1 MPASQPASILNRRS
15 HRSLPFA
22 AVAGLV
28 LAWSGALAGCESDQS
43 MQPTSPD
50 ERAAAVPVHTEQYAK
65 LGYRI
70 DWRGFP
76 TIYPGANLKFLNVSG
91 DAIMAQDSAGV
102 LSLLEDRSG
111 ERRWSDQPSQPL
123 TKFTGNIRD
132 GNRIICSSE
141 SEAFVFDIET
151 GNLLDKQRLEKV
163 VNSRPVKIGDIL
175 VYGCSDGQVLGHLT
189 LNGFRQWGS
198 GLDGSVEADPVQ
210 FGDSTA
216 VALVSSRGEVL
227 VVDGIT
233 GYSMGRGRIF
243 SGPGAPLGAS
253 DSTLFVASLDHSLY
267 AINRDNAAIV
277 WRHRT
282 EEPLRSAPV
291 QHDGVVYCD
300 LGSPG
305 LTAFNSGTGKIIWEN
320 KSAHGVLIAV
330 RKGRLV
336 FWDAST
342 STATTVDPKRGDTI
356 DTVTLD
362 KVKFLRAQPF
372 VDGNLY
378 GASANGVVFKLV
390 PRN

>member
-1 MPASQPASILNRRS
+1 M
-15 HRSLPFA
+15 
-22 AVAGLV
+22 GLL
-28 LAWSGALAGCESDQS
+28 LAWSGALAGCESDGG
-43 MQPTSPD
+43 MQPTSP
-50 ERAAAVPVHTEQYAK
+50 EARAATVPVHTEQYAK

-76 TIYPGANLKFLNVSG
+76 TMFTGARLRFFNVEG
-91 DAIMAQDSAGV
+91 DVIMAQDSSGV
-102 LSLLEDRSG
+102 LSILEDRSG
-111 ERRWSDQPSQPL
+111 ERRWSDQPAQAL
-123 TKFTGNIRD
+123 TKYTGNIRE

-163 VNSRPVKIGDIL
+163 VNTRPVKVGDIL

-198 GLDGSVEADPVQ
+198 GLDGSVEVDPIQ

-216 VALVSSRGEVL
+216 VALASARGEVL
-227 VVDGIT
+227 IIDAIS
-233 GYSMGRGRIF
+233 GYSLGRGRVF
-243 SGPGAPLGAS
+243 AGPGAALGAS
-253 DSTLFVASLDHSLY
+253 DSTLFLASLDHSLY
-267 AINRDNAAIV
+267 AISGENAGTI

-291 QHDGVVYCD
+291 YHNGVVYCD
-300 LGSPG
+300 LGTPG
-305 LTAFNSGTGKIIWEN
+305 LTAFNSANGKVLWQT
-320 KSAHGVLIAV
+320 KPVHGVLTAV

-336 FWDAST
+336 FWDSAT
-342 STATTVDPKRGDTI
+342 STATTIDPARGDVI

-362 KVKFLRAQPF
+362 KVVFLRAQPF

-378 GASANGVVFKLV
+378 GATANGVVFKLV